1 MRTDERRALTRF
13 NDTLRAYCRLRGD
26 CLVQLGKNRYCLLES
41 GVSHEREERVEP
53 IDERPRLPLRVTI
66 RITRL
71 PPVVAQESPVSRF
84 RAWLAPLRPALLR
97 STPAERRRAA
107 FVAQPVSPVAWFWG
121 WLTRLLRPALRLTPA
136 ERRRAA
142 LVARLR

>member
-1 MRTDERRALTRF
+1 MRTEERRSLTRF
-13 NDTLRAYCRLRGD
+13 NDALRAYCKAQGNR
-26 CLVQLGKNRYCLLES
+26 LVQLGKNRYCLLERD
-41 GVSHEREERVEP
+41 ERDEPEP

-71 PPVVAQESPVSRF
+71 PAVVAPESPVSRF
-84 RAWLAPLRPALLR
+84 WAWLAPLRAALR

-107 FVAQPVSPVAWFWG
+107 LVARPQSPVSWFWA

>member
-1 MRTDERRALTRF
+1 MKTEERRTLTRF
-13 NDTLRAYCRLRGD
+13 NDALRAYCKAQGD
-26 CLVQLGKNRYCLLES
+26 RLVQLGKNRYCLLERD
-41 GVSHEREERVEP
+41 ERDELEP

-71 PPVVAQESPVSRF
+71 PALVAPESPVSRF
-84 RAWLAPLRPALLR
+84 SAWLEHLLQPLRLT
-97 STPAERRRAA
+97 SAERRRAA
-107 FVAQPVSPVAWFWG
+107 LVVARPRSLVSWFSAWLG
-121 WLTRLLRPALRLTPA
+121 RLLRPALRLTPA